1 MKRKLVLV
9 LSTTFRIRGG
19 IQRFNQM
26 LCLALD
32 RLCPELGLDVHVI
45 CQGDLE
51 RDYRE
56 HGAPWKHLKFVAG
69 GTQAGT
75 TARALGLCVKTRP
88 DCMLIG
94 LVGMTPVGVVC
105 APFLRR
111 GFGFVAHGTES
122 WEIPKASRRFSARR
136 ARFVLAVSDETR
148 RTLHRT
154 AGIPLEAIR
163 LLPNTLKPGFEQL
176 PEASTAVETATGPT
190 LLTVS
195 RLETAE
201 KTKGVDKTIEAV
213 ARLAPRHPGLR
224 YVIVGKGSDRSRLES
239 LVQASGVSGRV
250 QFVQDLSDEEL
261 AACYRECSAFVL
273 PSGQEGFGIVFLE
286 AMRFSKPCI
295 GGNAGG
301 TPEVIDHDV
310 TGLLVPYGDVDRL
323 EQAVDRLISDP
334 ALRERM
340 GRAGRKRLERE
351 FVFERFHERVA
362 SHLRQLLDL

>member
-1 MKRKLVLV
+1 MKRRIVLV
-9 LSTTFRIRGG
+9 LGTTFRFRGG

-26 LCLALD
+26 MCLALD
-32 RLCPELGLDVHVI
+32 RLCPELGIGGHVI

-51 RDYRE
+51 QDYVD

-69 GTQAGT
+69 GSQAGI

-94 LVGMTPVGVVC
+94 LLGMTPVGVVC
-105 APFLRR
+105 APFLRG

-136 ARFVLAVSDETR
+136 ARFVIAVSDETR
-148 RTLHRT
+148 RALHRA
-154 AGIPLEAIR
+154 AGIPLESIR
-163 LLPNTLKPGFEQL
+163 LLPNTLKPGFERV
-176 PEASTAVETATGPT
+176 PDDASNVNLAAGPS

-201 KTKGVDKTIEAV
+201 QTKGVDKTIEAV
-213 ARLAPRHPGLR
+213 ARLVPRHPGLR
-224 YVIVGKGSDRSRLES
+224 YVIVGKGSDRSRLEA
-239 LVQASGVSGRV
+239 LVESKRVSDRV
-250 QFVQDLSDEEL
+250 EFVQDLTDEEL
-261 AACYRECSAFVL
+261 AARYRACSAFVL

-301 TPEVIDHDV
+301 TPEVIEQDV
-310 TGLLVPYGDVDRL
+310 TGLLVPYGDVDSL
-323 EQAVDRLISDP
+323 EQAVDRLVSDP
-334 ALRERM
+334 ALQERM
-340 GRAGRKRLERE
+340 GRAGRERLERE
-351 FVFERFHERVA
+351 FVFERFQERLA
-362 SHLRQLLDL
+362 THLRQLLGL

>member
-1 MKRKLVLV
+1 MKRKLVLA

-32 RLCPELGLDVHVI
+32 RLCPELGLEVHVI

-51 RDYRE
+51 RHYQE

-69 GTQAGT
+69 GSQAA
-75 TARALGLCVKTRP
+75 TAAKALSLCVKTRP
-88 DCMLIG
+88 DSMLVG
-94 LVGMTPVGVVC
+94 LVGMTPVGVAC
-105 APFLRR
+105 SPFLRQ
-111 GFGFVAHGTES
+111 GFGFVAHGIES

-148 RTLHRT
+148 RALHRC
-154 AGIPLEAIR
+154 AGIPLESIR
-163 LLPNTLKPGFEQL
+163 LLPNTLKPGFEIL
-176 PEASTAVETATGPT
+176 PEDSNKSETGAGAS

-213 ARLAPRHPGLR
+213 ARLAPRYPGLR
-224 YVIVGKGSDRSRLES
+224 HVIVGKGSDRSRLEA
-239 LVQASGVSGRV
+239 LVESNGVSGRV
-250 QFVQDLSDEEL
+250 EFVQDLTDEEL
-261 AACYRECSAFVL
+261 ASRYSECSAFVL

-301 TPEVIDHDV
+301 TPEVIEHDV
-310 TGLLVPYGDVDRL
+310 TGLLVPYGDVDSL
-323 EQAVDRLISDP
+323 EQAVERLLSDP

-340 GRAGRKRLERE
+340 GRAGRQRLERE
-351 FVFERFHERVA
+351 FVFERFHERVKT
-362 SHLRQLLDL
+362 HLRQLLDL